1 MSIIKHAVISAAGMG
16 TRLGL
21 NMPKCLLQF
30 SGVSIIKHQLE
41 LLKDI
46 EDIRVV
52 VGFMEEDV
60 INVVKSIRNDA
71 VFVRNP
77 HYQDTSNTYSI
88 SLATKGITK
97 PHILLDGDLLINK
110 KSFKDFVNSFDGKS
124 SLIGVT
130 KSSTDDAVYTELNK
144 NNEVIKF
151 DRKIK
156 SQHEWSGICCLS
168 DIKVSKKDPYLF
180 QILEKHL
187 PLPAKYIECSEI
199 DTADDLKRAQ
209 HLWSRYFA

>member
-77 HYQDTSNTYSI
+77 HYQDT
-88 SLATKGITK
+88 
-97 PHILLDGDLLINK
+97 
-110 KSFKDFVNSFDGKS
+110 
-124 SLIGVT
+124 
-130 KSSTDDAVYTELNK
+130 
-144 NNEVIKF
+144 
-151 DRKIK
+151 
-156 SQHEWSGICCLS
+156 
-168 DIKVSKKDPYLF
+168 
-180 QILEKHL
+180 
-187 PLPAKYIECSEI
+187 
-199 DTADDLKRAQ
+199 
-209 HLWSRYFA
+209 